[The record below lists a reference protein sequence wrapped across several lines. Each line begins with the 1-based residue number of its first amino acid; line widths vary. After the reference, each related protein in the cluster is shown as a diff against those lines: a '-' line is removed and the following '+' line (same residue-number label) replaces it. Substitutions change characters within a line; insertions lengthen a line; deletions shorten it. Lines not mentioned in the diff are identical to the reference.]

1 MNSWTMIME
10 QEVKNCTQCPE
21 FCVDAWRCV
30 ALKRDMP
37 DADDVWAV
45 SIPDDC
51 PKLERNRRKP

>member
-1 MNSWTMIME
+1 ME